1 MRLICDRIYM
11 MAQAALIAN
20 TTSNNNLLKIYQL
33 SMMIVFIINLD
44 IILDYTIILIN
55 NNKLISQNK

>member
-1 MRLICDRIYM
+1 MPRIVIMRLICDKIYM

-44 IILDYTIILIN
+44 IILDHTIILIN
-55 NNKLISQNK
+55 

>member
-1 MRLICDRIYM
+1 M

-33 SMMIVFIINLD
+33 LMMIVFIINLD